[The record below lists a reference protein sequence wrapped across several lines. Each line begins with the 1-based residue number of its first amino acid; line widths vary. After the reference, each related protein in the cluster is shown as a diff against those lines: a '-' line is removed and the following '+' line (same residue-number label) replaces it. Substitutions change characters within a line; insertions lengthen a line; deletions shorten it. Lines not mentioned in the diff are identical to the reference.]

1 MAVPEPTP
9 EDIRASYGFV
19 AELANQVPELQDLLQ
34 QAVAGQWTPDRFVM
48 SVANTEWWRTNGA
61 GARDWML
68 KVATDPDTATRDKW
82 AGGRELGARL
92 DALGI
97 PHSQDLDDLGSLWV
111 RAKIE
116 QITPEGMDAFLLT
129 AIDSL
134 SDETM
139 REAGG
144 KLGAT
149 ITEMYKL
156 AKEYGYQSPDLTGD
170 VLDQARKV
178 MLGGLA
184 GGAEE
189 WRTKMINYAAS
200 YYAPYADD
208 IRGGKTVD
216 EVARPVMDRVAA
228 LLEVTPDQLN
238 FADPILKKALTEW
251 NSSNGVARAYSL
263 REIEDMTRKDS
274 RWATT
279 DNAMESATNL
289 ITQIGEKFGFLPKGS
304 R

>member
-19 AELANQVPELQDLLQ
+19 ATLADSVPEIAELLQ

-48 SVANTEWWRTNGA
+48 SVANTDWWRTNGA

-97 PHSQDLDDLGSLWV
+97 PHSQDLDVLGELWV

-129 AIDSL
+129 AVPEL
-134 SDETM
+134 SREAM
-139 REAGG
+139 QEAGG

-149 ITEMYKL
+149 ITDMYKL
-156 AKEYGYQSPDLTGD
+156 AKDYGYQSGDLTGEI
-170 VLDQARKV
+170 LEQARKV

-184 GGAEE
+184 GGSEE
-189 WRTKMINYAAS
+189 WRTRMINYAAS
-200 YYAPYADD
+200 YYAPYGDD
-208 IRGGKTVD
+208 IRGGKTVE
-216 EVARPVMDRVAA
+216 EVARPIVDRVAA
-228 LLEVTPDQLN
+228 LLEMTPDQLN
-238 FADPILKKALTEW
+238 MADPILKRAMTEW
-251 NSSNGVARAYSL
+251 NSSNGTARAFSL

-289 ITQIGEKFGFLPKGS
+289 ISQIGEKFGFLPKGS